1 MFFTVMGR
9 LGKRSKAFLI
19 TFGLLL
25 VVLQSLLNY
34 LAGPEFSVFLF
45 YLLPISLAAW
55 LIGRN
60 IAALLSLAS
69 TLGYFLVEYFSQ
81 HYYDQLPTL
90 FYFNVAVKFGIF
102 LFVAYFVSELRRSLY
117 HERELART
125 DDLTGALNRRSFM
138 EAATQEINR
147 ARRHRHPFTVAYM
160 DIDDFKEINDR
171 FGHTTGDQLLRTV
184 AETIRTTIREI
195 DIIARLGG
203 DEFVI
208 LLPETDQAAARAVV
222 HRVHQN
228 ILEATRQ
235 RQWPVGYSIGVVT
248 WTTPPRTVDYMIKQ
262 ADDTMYSVKNGGKN
276 RIAHLNVS
284 GEPLAAA

>member
-1 MFFTVMGR
+1 MFFAVMER

-19 TFGLLL
+19 TLGFLL

-34 LAGPEFSVFLF
+34 LAGPDFSVFLF

-60 IAALLSLAS
+60 LAALLSLAS
-69 TLGYFLVEYFSQ
+69 TLSYFLVEYFSQ
-81 HYYDQLPTL
+81 HYHDQPLTL
-90 FYFNVAVKFGIF
+90 YFNVAAKLCAF
-102 LFVAYFVSELRRSLY
+102 LFVSYFVSELRRSLY

-138 EAATQEINR
+138 EAAMLEINR
-147 ARRHRHPFTVAYM
+147 ARRHRQPLTVAYM

-195 DIIARLGG
+195 DTIARLGG

-208 LLPETDQAAARAVV
+208 LLPETDQAAAQAVV
-222 HRVHQN
+222 NRVHQN
-228 ILEATRQ
+228 ILAVSRQ
-235 RQWPVGYSIGVVT
+235 RRWPVSYSIGVVT

-262 ADDTMYSVKNGGKN
+262 ADNTMYSVKNGGKN
-276 RIAHLNVS
+276 RIVHLNVS
-284 GEPLAAA
+284 GEPLATA